1 MILRACS
8 RRAEVQQMMARG
20 HWPHA
25 CSPQLRAH
33 LTACKACAE
42 FLLLSEAF
50 GQSRNAALAEARL
63 PAAGAIWWRAQL
75 ARRNAAVERMGRSAL
90 SAYAFALGLTLVVGA
105 GLAVNQARHG
115 LRWLDW
121 FGQSPSSG
129 LHTGFSPSL
138 LFSGAGSFPILIA
151 VFATAALV
159 GAVVLCLVAEK
170 K

>member
-75 ARRNAAVERMGRSAL
+75 A
-90 SAYAFALGLTLVVGA
+90 LGLTLVVGA

-159 GAVVLCLVAEK
+159 GEVVLCLVAEK